1 MLSYLAPKYL
11 TAAFVAQA
19 IFAGDLLRNRYNDQL
34 SDDVKLAWG
43 EHLRP
48 ALEAMRARM
57 EQTENERRSKR
68 IAPNGSDARPGSH
81 R

>member
-1 MLSYLAPKYL
+1 MLSYLAPKFL
-11 TAAFVAQA
+11 TAAFVQQA

-48 ALEAMRARM
+48 ALDAMRARM

-68 IAPNGSDARPGSH
+68 VTPDSRAPGPAGH